1 VNAIRG
7 SDNAGNWMSD
17 ITPGQM
23 KSLDGF
29 IDTALARLDLE
40 KNVKFITGHSLGGL
54 CTVHAIDKR
63 PNAKGIFFNAYKNDS
78 RSRIESYRIKG
89 DPAGVAGGATT
100 KLITPRFANAG
111 RLAALIQMY
120 YHSIDTVIVQLENGI
135 DGESWED
142 LAKGRLK
149 IGENHVLKKPL
160 GTSKTAERVSKIG
173 KNHFLRKPFGSTN
186 FKRPSC

>member
-1 VNAIRG
+1 MNAIRG

-89 DPAGVAGGATT
+89 DPAGVAG
-100 KLITPRFANAG
+100 
-111 RLAALIQMY
+111 
-120 YHSIDTVIVQLENGI
+120 
-135 DGESWED
+135 
-142 LAKGRLK
+142 
-149 IGENHVLKKPL
+149 HVLRKPL

>member
-1 VNAIRG
+1 MNAIRG

-63 PNAKGIFFNAYKNDS
+63 P
-78 RSRIESYRIKG
+78 
-89 DPAGVAGGATT
+89 
-100 KLITPRFANAG
+100 
-111 RLAALIQMY
+111 Y

-149 IGENHVLKKPL
+149 IGENHVLRKPL

>member
-1 VNAIRG
+1 MNAIRG

-78 RSRIESYRIKG
+78 RSRIDARHCLQ
-89 DPAGVAGGATT
+89 D
-100 KLITPRFANAG
+100 
-111 RLAALIQMY
+111 
-120 YHSIDTVIVQLENGI
+120 
-135 DGESWED
+135 
-142 LAKGRLK
+142 
-149 IGENHVLKKPL
+149 
-160 GTSKTAERVSKIG
+160 VST
-173 KNHFLRKPFGSTN
+173 LPVVPF
-186 FKRPSC
+186 